1 VTIVQ
6 YAVLLFVVMLG
17 FGAVI
22 LTMLWAV
29 EKAISVRWKSI
40 TSMFDRALMH
50 GGSLDT
56 LSRQLREDS
65 AATKEL
71 ASDAVEVAGAFKG
84 RLDDHARRIA
94 EIENHPFLRKLGGG
108 KVGV

>member
-40 TSMFDRALMH
+40 TSMFDRALM
-50 GGSLDT
+50 
-56 LSRQLREDS
+56 
-65 AATKEL
+65 
-71 ASDAVEVAGAFKG
+71 
-84 RLDDHARRIA
+84 RRV
-94 EIENHPFLRKLGGG
+94 P
-108 KVGV
+108 